1 MYAEQAKWVESLSES
16 LAFVPLAVE
25 TTTWVSHQTGIF
37 LHLSTLPL
45 LVELDMMKI
54 STSLLGNKKRKVD
67 FKDGCPCILNLTFP
81 GHGKVAFFLTFRRHS
96 RLVRVR

>member
-67 FKDGCPCILNLTFP
+67 YEEMMWEDGLTERTLSTDKP
-81 GHGKVAFFLTFRRHS
+81 IIAK
-96 RLVRVR
+96 RLHLA